1 MTSSNKNNEALQLE
15 GYATKAVPTSVS
27 VSGLRIGLVNGSL
40 AFAVPGLITGL
51 EVGGALGFKTSM
63 VAFLF
68 GGLLLALFGFI
79 TGYVGYKN
87 RLSAC
92 MTIRCV
98 FGKEGAALINLL
110 IALSLLGWYGINMD
124 LFSSVIAEL
133 LQHWQGSQSSVLATE
148 LTAGI
153 AITMVTL
160 FGFSL
165 MEKVSAYL
173 VPVMIALVAYLAIK
187 LNAFSVDSLPISN
200 APHLTLSEAVSV
212 VLGSFIV
219 GVVLMPDFTRFAGST
234 RGTVVASVVPFLLLS
249 TLVYAISAAAG
260 LMVRST
266 DVLEVLLTLG
276 VGSLAFMLIVISSF
290 LTNVVNLYSAGLSIN
305 AVFTR
310 LKEWHIVLIAGL
322 LGTLL
327 ASLNLLERFT
337 DFLFGL
343 AVIFAPIA
351 GVYVVDFF
359 LTRSA
364 QIYSPDEYPRTTYRQ
379 KLAILCWVV
388 GVTVSMLS
396 QAGFFSLLGLQSLD
410 GLITAIVLYALLS
423 RFEKTQ
429 LPHPQ

>member
-1 MTSSNKNNEALQLE
+1 ME
-15 GYATKAVPTSVS
+15 GYATSAVPSTVS
-27 VSGLRIGLVNGSL
+27 VSGLRIGLVNGAL

-51 EVGGALGFKTSM
+51 EVGGALGFSTS
-63 VAFLF
+63 VAAFLI

-79 TGYVGYKN
+79 TGYVGYRN

-92 MTIRCV
+92 MTIKCV
-98 FGKEGAALINLL
+98 FGTQGAALINLL

-133 LQHWQGSQSSVLATE
+133 LQRWQGQESNVFATE
-148 LTAGI
+148 LGAGI
-153 AITMVTL
+153 AITSVTL

-165 MEKVSAYL
+165 MEKLSAYL
-173 VPVMIALVAYLAIK
+173 VPVMIALIVYIALTLSSFDI
-187 LNAFSVDSLPISN
+187 DSGPIRGT
-200 APHLTLSEAVSV
+200 PGLTLSEAVSV

-234 RGTVVASVVPFLLLS
+234 RGTIAASVVPFLVLS
-249 TLVYAISAAAG
+249 TLVYAVSAAAG

-266 DVLEVLLTLG
+266 DVLAVLLALG
-276 VGSLAFMLIVISSF
+276 VGSLAFLLIVISSF

-305 AVFTR
+305 AVFTQ

-322 LGTLL
+322 LGTVL
-327 ASLNLLERFT
+327 ASVNLLDRFT

-359 LTRSA
+359 LTRRSR
-364 QIYSPDEYPRTTYRQ
+364 IYLINEYPHTTNRQ
-379 KLAILCWVV
+379 KLAVLCWIA
-388 GVTVSMLS
+388 GVLVSMLS
-396 QAGFFSLLGLQSLD
+396 QAGKLPLLGLQSLD
-410 GLITAIVLYALLS
+410 GLITTVILYALLS
-423 RFEKTQ
+423 RIQDGNRSEAN
-429 LPHPQ
+429 